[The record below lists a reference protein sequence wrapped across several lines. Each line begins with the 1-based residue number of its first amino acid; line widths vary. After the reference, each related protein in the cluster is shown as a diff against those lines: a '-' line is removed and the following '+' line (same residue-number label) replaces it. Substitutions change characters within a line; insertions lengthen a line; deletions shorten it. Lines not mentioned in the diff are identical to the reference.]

1 MRVEDSTV
9 HDNDLGIRLKLGTLP
24 APRILVRESPKPHS
38 PVFSAKNLKKKYRLG
53 LTEVH
58 ALTGI
63 DLELQERE
71 FVLLL
76 GPSGSGK
83 STLLNILGGLETA
96 TSGEVFYR
104 DHDLVRSNE
113 EDLTRFRREHV
124 GFVFQFYNLIPSLTA
139 LENVRLVTEISP
151 NPMTPDEALA
161 LVDLRDLGDRF
172 PSELSGGEQ
181 QRVSIARAISKRPD
195 ILLCDEPTG
204 ALDSETGRKV
214 LEAILHIHRELG
226 TLVVIIT
233 HNAAI
238 SGLADRVIHIE
249 NGRIGKIEKPLRK
262 KPLEEIIW

>member
-1 MRVEDSTV
+1 MRNPHSSRIGAFPAFPIRVMTV
-9 HDNDLGIRLKLGTLP
+9 SIAP
-24 APRILVRESPKPHS
+24 AP
-38 PVFSAKNLKKKYRLG
+38 VFRARNLKKSYRLG
-53 LTEVH
+53 VTEVS
-58 ALTGI
+58 ALQGI
-63 DLELQERE
+63 DLELKERE
-71 FVLLL
+71 RIVLL

-104 DHDLVRSNE
+104 DHDLVHSSE
-113 EDLTRFRREHV
+113 EALTRFRRDHV

-139 LENVRLVTEISP
+139 AENVRLVTEIAP
-151 NPMTPDEALA
+151 RPMAPEAALELVGMSHLA
-161 LVDLRDLGDRF
+161 DRF

-181 QRVSIARAISKRPD
+181 QRVSIARAISKCPD

-214 LEAILHIHRELG
+214 LEAILHVHEKLG

-238 SGLADRVIHIE
+238 AGLADRVIRIE
-249 NGRIGKIEKPLRK
+249 SGRIGRIEVPERRVPLA
-262 KPLEEIIW
+262 EIRW